1 MPSRRAFLKELA
13 CAASTLRHNGSAV
26 DPREILAARLPKTS
40 LGPLDV
46 RCPLEHFLM
55 ATFAVQ
61 PERLA
66 PHLSSGLPSGLPSGV
81 PLEHFDLETIET
93 EQGPRALVSAVSF
106 VDVDFHFAGAPFAR
120 FGFGQTNYRLYVR
133 RRDTGE
139 PCAWFFG
146 TTLGSPVVHV
156 ARALWKIPWHEAEY
170 RVETAR
176 SLHTAA
182 RAPRYT
188 VFRTLV
194 RSDWAD
200 AYFDVEDTGAPLTLA
215 DAPGFASYDDMF
227 LRLTHPVEGYFR
239 RLDGRLG
246 TYRIWHERL
255 ELRVARPRVVR
266 VSLFERLG
274 LLSAREMER
283 PHSLLV
289 ADRVLF
295 HVHMPPRVWQPA

>member
-1 MPSRRAFLKELA
+1 MPSGARVLKELGLA
-13 CAASTLRHNGSAV
+13 SSTLRHNGPRV
-26 DPREILAARLPKTS
+26 DPREMLAARLPKTT

-55 ATFAVQ
+55 ASFAVP

-66 PHLSSGLPSGLPSGV
+66 SHV
-81 PLEHFDLETIET
+81 PLEHFELDTIDT
-93 EQGPRALVSAVSF
+93 DDGPRALVSAVSF

-170 RVETAR
+170 RVETA
-176 SLHTAA
+176 SAA
-182 RAPRYT
+182 APSPRYT

-215 DAPGFASYDDMF
+215 DAPGFADYDEMF

-255 ELRVARPRVVR
+255 ALRVARPRVVR

-274 LLSAREMER
+274 LLTAQEMEQ
-283 PHSLLV
+283 PHSLLL
-289 ADRVLF
+289 ANRVLF
-295 HVHMPPRVWQPA
+295 HVHMPPRAWSPRPSHGDT

>member
-1 MPSRRAFLKELA
+1 VNA
-13 CAASTLRHNGSAV
+13 
-26 DPREILAARLPKTS
+26 RETLAARLPKTR

-55 ATFAVQ
+55 ASFTVA
-61 PERLA
+61 PDRLA
-66 PHLSSGLPSGLPSGV
+66 RFV
-81 PLEHFDLETIET
+81 PLEHFEIDTVDT
-93 EQGPRALVSAVSF
+93 PDGRRGLVSAVSF

-170 RVETAR
+170 RVETACTPGPV
-176 SLHTAA
+176 S
-182 RAPRYT
+182 RYT
-188 VFRTLV
+188 VFRTLA
-194 RSDWAD
+194 RSDWAT
-200 AYFDVEDTGAPLTLA
+200 AYFDVEDTGEPLTLGA
-215 DAPGFASYDDMF
+215 APGFASYDDMF

-255 ELRVARPRVVR
+255 DLRVARPRVVR

-274 LLSAREMER
+274 LLTKEDMAR
-283 PHSLLV
+283 PHSLLL
-289 ADRVLF
+289 ANRVLF
-295 HVHMPPRVWQPA
+295 HVHMPPKPWMNE